1 MATNISILCGRWT
14 KDTEVRY
21 SGENAIAT
29 NTLAVP
35 EDYKPADGTPHTNF
49 ISVTAFGKKAE
60 FMEKY
65 ARKGAKFIVTGRI
78 RTGSYKNKD
87 GITVY
92 TTDVVAE
99 SFEFAESKKDGSSVP
114 TQTSDPAPAVAQSQT
129 PQAPQS
135 QPAAPQPVAQA
146 QPVVP
151 APVETPAVDFGEFE
165 DVFA

>member
-14 KDTEVRY
+14 KDSEVRY

-29 NTLAVP
+29 NTIAVP
-35 EDYKPADGTPHTNF
+35 EDYRPADGTPHTNF

-65 ARKGAKFIVTGRI
+65 ARKGSKFIVTGRI

-99 SFEFAESKKDGSSVP
+99 SFEFAESKKDGSS
-114 TQTSDPAPAVAQSQT
+114 APAQTHNSAPVESQPQA

-151 APVETPAVDFGEFE
+151 APVEAPGVDFSEFE